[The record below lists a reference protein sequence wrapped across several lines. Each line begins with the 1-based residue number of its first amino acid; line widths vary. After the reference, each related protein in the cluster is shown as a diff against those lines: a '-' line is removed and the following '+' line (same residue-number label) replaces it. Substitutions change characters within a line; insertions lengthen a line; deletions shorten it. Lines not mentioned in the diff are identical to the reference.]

1 MRIAICEDSQLDR
14 ELLVDVVGHYAA
26 QRSRAIQ
33 VTAYDG
39 GLGLVRDME
48 DGGYY
53 DLVFLDNLMDDM
65 LGIQVAR
72 RLRELNYQGP
82 LVFISS
88 TDAYAVA
95 GYEVSAAAYLLK
107 PYDYQTVAAVL
118 DKFLPET
125 GPEERYAIR
134 RRAAVIQLPY
144 QDILFVES
152 QNAKC
157 ILHCRDGQTHVVY
170 KTLNTVEGELGDRRF
185 LRCHQSFLV
194 NMDEIISVDQAFHLS
209 SGDAVPIRQ
218 RELKR
223 IRASYLDYLA
233 AKERARSV
241 AERLPSV
248 KPE

>member
-107 PYDYQTVAAVL
+107 PYDYQTVAVVL

-194 NMDEIISVDQAFHLS
+194 NMDEVLSVDQAFHLS